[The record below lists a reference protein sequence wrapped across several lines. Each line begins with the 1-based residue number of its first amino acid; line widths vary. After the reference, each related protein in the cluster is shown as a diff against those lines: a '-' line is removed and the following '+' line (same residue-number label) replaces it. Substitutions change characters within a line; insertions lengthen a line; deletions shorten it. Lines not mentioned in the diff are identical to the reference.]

1 MSGDANDLIGKT
13 IIQQADKNS
22 VNSPYASANVEN
34 IVQIGK
40 VGDYGLYNL
49 IIDPVSVNGD
59 FAIPQK
65 TVLDRVL
72 GTSLTT
78 GDTVTVDSTMGWSG
92 QEGFIQING
101 EIIEYEGKTAR
112 QFTIKERGTIT
123 RIHNVGD
130 IVTSYSN
137 VRSDNV
143 SLLLYGILTKTFA
156 DQVYAYSQR
165 R

>member
-1 MSGDANDLIGKT
+1 MI
-13 IIQQADKNS
+13 
-22 VNSPYASANVEN
+22 
-34 IVQIGK
+34 
-40 VGDYGLYNL
+40 
-49 IIDPVSVNGD
+49 

-143 SLLLYGILTKTFA
+143 SLLLYGILTKLLS
-156 DQVYAYSQR
+156 DQVYAYSQKGDKIQISKPDLKLEILSSMMKDLEM
-165 R
+165 